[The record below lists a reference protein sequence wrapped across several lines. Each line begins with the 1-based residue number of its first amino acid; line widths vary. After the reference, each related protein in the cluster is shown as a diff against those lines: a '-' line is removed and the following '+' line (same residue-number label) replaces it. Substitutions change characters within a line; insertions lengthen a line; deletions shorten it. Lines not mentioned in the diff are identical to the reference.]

1 MTEPTTP
8 PTKAYAGIVVA
19 TGLFILLLLGVR
31 ESLTPPLIYLV
42 FFWVMWPYRDRAE
55 ARGALVAGGALLACW
70 FLDQYG
76 SLLTP
81 FVVALGMAYL
91 IAPLVAKLEEKQVSR
106 GIAIAAVVIPFIVVG
121 ITILSI
127 AIPQLTTQA
136 QTLVDKI
143 PDFARRAV
151 AWADAIGERLA
162 LIPGLSA
169 EQRTSL
175 TDIDADRFG
184 QFLQGHARQI
194 LASIGQFGLG
204 MLSHLGS
211 MLGLL
216 GYLIIIP
223 VLTFYLLSDWRVL
236 TAAIRELVPPA
247 KRDAVFG
254 FLAEYDHSLGRYIR
268 GQLIEA
274 GIVGA
279 LTAVLCLI
287 VGIPSAFL
295 IGVITGIFNL
305 VPFVGFVIAIVP
317 AFVVALTLDD
327 PGTGLLKVLG
337 IFVVVQFIDGNVTGP
352 RIVGNSVGLHPVWIM
367 VALAMA
373 GTFFG
378 FVGLLLAI
386 PMAVMA
392 KMVISRVV
400 ARYKLSDAYTK

>member
-1 MTEPTTP
+1 VTESTST

-19 TGLFILLLLGVR
+19 TGLFVLLLMGVK
-31 ESLTPPLIYLV
+31 EAMTPPLVFLL
-42 FFWVMWPYRDRAE
+42 FFWVMWPYRDRPE
-55 ARGALVAGGALLACW
+55 ARGALVAAGALLAFW

-81 FVVALGMAYL
+81 FVVALGIAYL
-91 IAPLVAKLEEKQVSR
+91 IAPLVAKLEEKKVSR
-106 GIAIAAVVIPFIVVG
+106 GIAIAAVVIPFLIVA

-127 AIPQLTTQA
+127 AIPQLTAQA

-175 TDIDADRFG
+175 TDIDAERFG

-204 MLSHLGS
+204 MLSHLGNI
-211 MLGLL
+211 LGVMA
-216 GYLIIIP
+216 YLIIIP
-223 VLTFYLLSDWRVL
+223 VLSFYLLSDWRIL
-236 TAAIRELVPPA
+236 TAAIRELVPPS

-254 FLAEYDHSLGRYIR
+254 FLDEYDHSLGKYIR

-279 LTAVLCLI
+279 LTATLCILA
-287 VGIPSAFL
+287 GIPSAFL

-317 AFVVALTLDD
+317 AFIVALTMDD

-337 IFVVVQFIDGNVTGP
+337 IFVIVQFIDGNVTGP
-352 RIVGNSVGLHPVWIM
+352 KIVGDSVGLHPVWIM

-392 KMVISRVV
+392 KMIISRMV
-400 ARYKLSDAYTK
+400 ARYKQSEMYMS

>member
-1 MTEPTTP
+1 MTESTTSSIK
-8 PTKAYAGIVVA
+8 TTTGIVVA
-19 TGLFILLLLGVR
+19 TGLFVLLLLGVR
-31 ESLTPPLIYLV
+31 ESLTPPLVFLL
-42 FFWVMWPYRDRAE
+42 FFWAMWPHRERAE
-55 ARGALVAGGALLACW
+55 ARGAMMAGGALLTFW

-81 FVVALGMAYL
+81 FVVALGIAYL
-91 IAPLVAKLEEKQVSR
+91 IAPLVAKLEEKKVSR
-106 GIAIAAVVIPFIVVG
+106 GLAIAAVVIPFLIVG

-127 AIPQLTTQA
+127 AVPQLTSQA

-194 LASIGQFGLG
+194 MASIGQFGIG

-211 MLGLL
+211 LLGIM

-223 VLTFYLLSDWRVL
+223 VLAFYLLSDWRIL
-236 TAAIRELVPPA
+236 TAEIRELVPPS

-254 FLAEYDHSLGRYIR
+254 FLAEYDLTLGKYIR

-279 LTAVLCLI
+279 LTAILCLI
-287 VGIPSAFL
+287 AGIPSAFL

-317 AFVVALTLDD
+317 AFVVALTMDD
-327 PGTGLLKVLG
+327 PGTGLVKVLV
-337 IFVVVQFIDGNVTGP
+337 IFIIVQFIDGNVTGP
-352 RIVGNSVGLHPVWIM
+352 KIVGDSVGLHPVWIM

-392 KMVISRVV
+392 KMIISRVV
-400 ARYKLSDAYTK
+400 ARYKLSDAYVK